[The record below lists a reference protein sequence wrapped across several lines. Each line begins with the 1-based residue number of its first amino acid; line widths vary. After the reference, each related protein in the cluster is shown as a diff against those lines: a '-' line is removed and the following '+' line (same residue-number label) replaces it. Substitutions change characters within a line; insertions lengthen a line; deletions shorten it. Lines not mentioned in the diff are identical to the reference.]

1 LKQSVPQRQ
10 DVSETGLRRVLIVAA
25 VMAAA
30 LMQTLDSTITNVALP
45 NIQGNLGASQDEGT
59 WIVTAYTISAI
70 VIIPLTPWLQ
80 DRFGRRNYFVA
91 SIVGFTVA
99 SMFCGASGSLVNL
112 IFWRVIQ
119 GGFGGGL
126 LATAQSILRDTFP
139 PKQLGLSQG
148 IFAIGAIMGPALG
161 PPLGGLLV
169 DNASWN
175 LVFYINV
182 VPGAFAAIVLML
194 LLRDPGKAVAGKID
208 VLGLVL
214 LASGL
219 GSMQYVLTEG
229 EQHYWFAD
237 PTILAMTLV
246 MVVTL
251 VGFVFWELFGTKTP
265 VVDLRILRNR
275 SVAAGSVLALALGV
289 VIFGS
294 TYTLPQFTQGPLG
307 FTPSLSGYLFIFR
320 ALPILVVAPLI
331 VRLIVKV
338 DARIFLAL
346 GFIIVGIGSAM
357 QTFVTTSD
365 AGFWTFALPLAL
377 TGVGAAMLFIPLS
390 IAILSATT
398 PSEGPKASA
407 FINLSTQL
415 GGSIA
420 VAALSAYLDQR
431 QTVHADAL
439 RSSATLANGAV
450 QLFLKSHPLTEL
462 SGLING
468 QALILAYADATFAI
482 AMVAFLGVPLVFLMR
497 KAKPAASSATPAA
510 TSTAPAKPAEP
521 APVPKQ
527 KAA

>member
-1 LKQSVPQRQ
+1 M
-10 DVSETGLRRVLIVAA
+10 LIVAA

-91 SIVGFTVA
+91 SIVGFTIA
-99 SMFCGASGSLVNL
+99 SMFCGASNGLVAL

-182 VPGAFAAIVLML
+182 LPGAFAAIVLML
-194 LLRDPGKAVAGKID
+194 LLRDPDKAVAGKID
-208 VLGLVL
+208 ILGLAL
-214 LASGL
+214 LAAGL
-219 GSMQYVLTEG
+219 GSLQYVLTEG
-229 EQHYWFAD
+229 EQNYWLAD
-237 PTILAMTLV
+237 PTILLMTI
-246 MVVTL
+246 VTVLSL

-307 FTPSLSGYLFIFR
+307 FTPTLSGLLFLFR

-338 DARIFLAL
+338 DARVFLAL
-346 GFIIVGIGSAM
+346 GFIIVGIGSAE
-357 QTFVTTSD
+357 QAFVTTSE

-377 TGVGAAMLFIPLS
+377 TGLGAAMLFIPLS

-439 RSSATLANGAV
+439 RGTITLANGNV
-450 QLFLKSHPLTEL
+450 QEFLRTHPLTQL
-462 SGLING
+462 SGLVNG
-468 QALILAYADATFAI
+468 QALILAYADATLAI
-482 AMVAFLGVPLVFLMR
+482 AIVAFLGVPLVFLMR
-497 KAKPAASSATPAA
+497 KPKPAKSSAAA
-510 TSTAPAKPAEP
+510 MKPAETSP
-521 APVPKQ
+521 APNRR
-527 KAA
+527 AA

>member
-1 LKQSVPQRQ
+1 LEQPAVQRE

-25 VMAAA
+25 VMAAT

-91 SIVGFTVA
+91 SIVGFTIA
-99 SMFCGASGSLVNL
+99 SMFCGASGGLINL
-112 IFWRVIQ
+112 IVWRVIQ
-119 GGFGGGL
+119 GAFGGGL

-161 PPLGGLLV
+161 PPLGGILV

-194 LLRDPGKAVAGKID
+194 LLRDPGKAVAGTID
-208 VLGLVL
+208 VVGLVL
-214 LASGL
+214 LAAGL

-229 EQHYWFAD
+229 EQNYWFAD

-246 MVVTL
+246 MAVTL
-251 VGFVFWELFGTKTP
+251 
-265 VVDLRILRNR
+265 LRNR

-307 FTPSLSGYLFIFR
+307 FTPTLSGFLFIFR
-320 ALPILVVAPLI
+320 ALPILLVAPLI
-331 VRLIVKV
+331 VQLVGKV
-338 DARIFLAL
+338 DARVFLAL

-357 QTFVTTSD
+357 QAFVTTSD
-365 AGFWTFALPLAL
+365 AGFWTFAVPLAL
-377 TGVGAAMLFIPLS
+377 TGAGAAMLFIPLS
-390 IAILSATT
+390 IAVLSATT
-398 PSEGPKASA
+398 PTDGPKASA

-420 VAALSAYLDQR
+420 VAGLSAYLDQR

-439 RSSATLANGAV
+439 RTNSTLANGNV
-450 QLFLKSHPLTEL
+450 QQYLVTHPLTEL
-462 SGLING
+462 SGLVNG
-468 QALILAYADATFAI
+468 QALILAYADATLAI
-482 AMVAFLGVPLVFLMR
+482 AIVAVLGLPLVFLMR
-497 KAKPAASSATPAA
+497 KAKPPAASSAAPKKPAA
-510 TSTAPAKPAEP
+510 P
-521 APVPKQ
+521 APTPTAVPKQ
-527 KAA
+527 HAA

>member
-1 LKQSVPQRQ
+1 M
-10 DVSETGLRRVLIVAA
+10 LIVAA
-25 VMAAA
+25 VMAAT

-70 VIIPLTPWLQ
+70 VVIPLTPWLQ

-91 SIVGFTVA
+91 SIVGFTIA
-99 SMFCGASGSLVNL
+99 SMFCGASDGLINL

-126 LATAQSILRDTFP
+126 LATAQSILRDTFS

-194 LLRDPGKAVAGKID
+194 LLRDPGKAVAGRID
-208 VLGLVL
+208 IVGLVL
-214 LASGL
+214 LAAGL

-237 PTILAMTLV
+237 PTILAMTFV
-246 MVVTL
+246 MAATL
-251 VGFVFWELFGTKTP
+251 VSFVFWELFGTSVP
-265 VVDLRILRNR
+265 VVDLRILCNR
-275 SVAAGSVLALALGV
+275 SVAAGSVLAMALGV

-307 FTPSLSGYLFIFR
+307 FTPSLSGLLFIFR
-320 ALPILVVAPLI
+320 ALPILLLAPLI
-331 VRLIVKV
+331 VRLVGKA
-338 DARIFLAL
+338 DARVFLAI
-346 GFIIVGIGSAM
+346 GFIIVGIGCAE
-357 QTFVTTSD
+357 QGFVTTSD

-377 TGVGAAMLFIPLS
+377 TGVGSAMLFIPLS
-390 IAILSATT
+390 IAVLSATT
-398 PSEGPKASA
+398 PTEGPKASA
-407 FINLSTQL
+407 FINLSQQL

-420 VAALSAYLDQR
+420 VAGLSAYLDRR
-431 QTVHADAL
+431 QTVHADVL
-439 RSSATLANGAV
+439 RTTSTLANVNV
-450 QLFLKSHPLTEL
+450 QHYLLTHPLTEL
-462 SGLING
+462 AGLVNG

-482 AMVAFLGVPLVFLMR
+482 AIVAFLGLPLVFLMR
-497 KAKPAASSATPAA
+497 KAKPAAASAGLPKAA
-510 TSTAPAKPAEP
+510 APP
-521 APVPKQ
+521 PVPQ
-527 KAA
+527 RHAA

>member
-1 LKQSVPQRQ
+1 MKEAIVQRQ

-25 VMAAA
+25 VMAAT

-91 SIVGFTVA
+91 SIVGFTIA
-99 SMFCGASGSLVNL
+99 SMFCGASDGLINL

-126 LATAQSILRDTFP
+126 LATAQSILRDTFS
-139 PKQLGLSQG
+139 PKQLGVSQG
-148 IFAIGAIMGPALG
+148 VFAIGAIMGPALG
-161 PPLGGLLV
+161 PPLGGVLV

-208 VLGLVL
+208 ILGLVL
-214 LASGL
+214 LAAGL

-229 EQHYWFAD
+229 EQNYWLAD
-237 PTILAMTLV
+237 PTILAMTIV
-246 MVVTL
+246 MAVTL
-251 VGFVFWELFGTKTP
+251 VSFVFWELFGTSVP

-275 SVAAGSVLALALGV
+275 SVAAGSVLSLALGV
-289 VIFGS
+289 VVFGS

-307 FTPSLSGYLFIFR
+307 FTPSLSGFLFIFR
-320 ALPILVVAPLI
+320 ALPILLIAPLI
-331 VRLIVKV
+331 VKLVGKV
-338 DARIFLAL
+338 DARVFLAL
-346 GFIIVGIGSAM
+346 GFIIVGIGCA
-357 QTFVTTSD
+357 QQAFVTTSD
-365 AGFWTFALPLAL
+365 AGFWTFAVPLAL
-377 TGVGAAMLFIPLS
+377 TGVGSAMLFIPLS
-390 IAILSATT
+390 IAILSAT
-398 PSEGPKASA
+398 SQNDGPKASA
-407 FINLSTQL
+407 FINLSQQL

-420 VAALSAYLDQR
+420 VAGLSAFLDQR

-439 RSSATLANGAV
+439 RSTANLANLNV
-450 QLFLKSHPLTEL
+450 QHFLRAHDPLTEL
-462 SGLING
+462 AGLVNG

-482 AMVAFLGVPLVFLMR
+482 AVVAFLGVPLVFLMQ
-497 KAKPAASSATPAA
+497 KAKPAAASSATAQAA
-510 TSTAPAKPAEP
+510 PPSP
-521 APVPKQ
+521 APERQ
-527 KAA
+527 AA

>member
-1 LKQSVPQRQ
+1 LKQAVVARQ
-10 DVSETGLRRVLIVAA
+10 DVSETGLRRALIVAA
-25 VMAAA
+25 VMAAT

-70 VIIPLTPWLQ
+70 VVIPLTPWLQ

-91 SIVGFTVA
+91 SIVGFTIA
-99 SMFCGASGSLVNL
+99 SMFCGASDGLINL

-139 PKQLGLSQG
+139 PKQLGISQG

-182 VPGAFAAIVLML
+182 VPGAFAAIVMML
-194 LLRDPGKAVAGKID
+194 LLRDPDKAVAGKID
-208 VLGLVL
+208 IVGLTL
-214 LASGL
+214 LAAGL

-229 EQHYWFAD
+229 EQNYWFAD
-237 PTILAMTLV
+237 PTILAMTFV
-246 MVVTL
+246 MAVTL
-251 VGFVFWELFGTKTP
+251 VGFAFWEFFGTSAP

-275 SVAAGSVLALALGV
+275 SVAAGSVLSMALGV
-289 VIFGS
+289 VVFGS

-307 FTPSLSGYLFIFR
+307 FTPSLSGLLFIFR
-320 ALPILVVAPLI
+320 ALPILLIAPLI
-331 VRLIVKV
+331 VRLVGKV
-338 DARIFLAL
+338 DARMFLAL
-346 GFIIVGIGSAM
+346 GFIIVGIGCAL
-357 QTFVTTSD
+357 QAQVTTSD
-365 AGFWTFALPLAL
+365 AGFWTFAFPLAL
-377 TGVGAAMLFIPLS
+377 TGAGSAMLFIPLS

-398 PSEGPKASA
+398 QSDGPKASA
-407 FINLSTQL
+407 FINLSQQL

-420 VAALSAYLDQR
+420 VAGLSAYLDQR

-439 RSSATLANGAV
+439 RTAATLANGNV
-450 QLFLKSHPLTEL
+450 QQFLRTQPLTEL
-462 SGLING
+462 AGLVNG
-468 QALILAYADATFAI
+468 QALILAYADATLAI
-482 AMVAFLGVPLVFLMR
+482 AVVAFLGLPLVFLMR
-497 KAKPAASSATPAA
+497 KAKPTASSA
-510 TSTAPAKPAEP
+510 APTKDASPS
-521 APVPKQ
+521 PVPQ
-527 KAA
+527 QHAA

>member
-1 LKQSVPQRQ
+1 
-10 DVSETGLRRVLIVAA
+10 
-25 VMAAA
+25 
-30 LMQTLDSTITNVALP
+30 
-45 NIQGNLGASQDEGT
+45 
-59 WIVTAYTISAI
+59 
-70 VIIPLTPWLQ
+70 
-80 DRFGRRNYFVA
+80 
-91 SIVGFTVA
+91 
-99 SMFCGASGSLVNL
+99 
-112 IFWRVIQ
+112 
-119 GGFGGGL
+119 
-126 LATAQSILRDTFP
+126 
-139 PKQLGLSQG
+139 
-148 IFAIGAIMGPALG
+148 
-161 PPLGGLLV
+161 
-169 DNASWN
+169 
-175 LVFYINV
+175 
-182 VPGAFAAIVLML
+182 
-194 LLRDPGKAVAGKID
+194 
-208 VLGLVL
+208 
-214 LASGL
+214 
-219 GSMQYVLTEG
+219 MQYVLTEG

-246 MVVTL
+246 MVATL
-251 VGFVFWELFGTKTP
+251 VSFVFWELFGTTTP

-320 ALPILVVAPLI
+320 ALPILVIAPVI

-338 DARIFLAL
+338 DARVFLAL
-346 GFIIVGIGSAM
+346 GFIVVGIGSAM
-357 QTFVTTSD
+357 QAFVTTSD

-439 RSSATLANGAV
+439 RSSATLANGNV

-462 SGLING
+462 AGLVNG

-497 KAKPAASSATPAA
+497 RAKPAASSAPPTEA
-510 TSTAPAKPAEP
+510 APAKPVP
-521 APVPKQ
+521 AKAGPPVPVPKRR
-527 KAA
+527 AA

>member
-1 LKQSVPQRQ
+1 M
-10 DVSETGLRRVLIVAA
+10 RRVLIVAG

-59 WIVTAYTISAI
+59 WIVTSYTISAI

-91 SIVGFTVA
+91 SIVGFTIA
-99 SMFCGASGSLVNL
+99 SMFCGASGGLVNL

-194 LLRDPGKAVAGKID
+194 LLRDPGKAVAGSID
-208 VLGLVL
+208 ILGLVL
-214 LASGL
+214 LATGL
-219 GSMQYVLTEG
+219 GSMQYVLPEG
-229 EQHYWFAD
+229 EQNYWLAD
-237 PTILAMTLV
+237 PTILMMTIL
-246 MVVTL
+246 MALTL
-251 VGFVFWELFGTKTP
+251 VGFVFWELFGTTTP

-275 SVAAGSVLALALGV
+275 SVAAGSVLAMALGV
-289 VIFGS
+289 VVFGS

-307 FTPSLSGYLFIFR
+307 FTPSLSGLLFIFR
-320 ALPILVVAPLI
+320 ALPILLIAPLI

-338 DARIFLAL
+338 DARVFLAL
-346 GFIIVGIGSAM
+346 GFIIVGIGTAE
-357 QTFVTTSD
+357 QAFVTTSD
-365 AGFWTFALPLAL
+365 AGFWTFAVPLAL
-377 TGVGAAMLFIPLS
+377 TGVGSAMLFIPLS

-398 PSEGPKASA
+398 PSDGPKASA
-407 FINLSTQL
+407 FINLATQL

-420 VAALSAYLDQR
+420 VAGLSAYLDQR

-439 RSSATLANGAV
+439 RSVATLANGNV
-450 QLFLKSHPLTEL
+450 QQFLRSHTLTEL
-462 SGLING
+462 SGLVNG
-468 QALILAYADATFAI
+468 QALILAYADATLAI
-482 AMVAFLGVPLVFLMR
+482 TIVAFLGVPLVFLMR
-497 KAKPAASSATPAA
+497 KAKPAASSAAQPKADV
-510 TSTAPAKPAEP
+510 P
-521 APVPKQ
+521 APVPER

>member
-1 LKQSVPQRQ
+1 LKQVVAQRQ
-10 DVSETGLRRVLIVAA
+10 DVSETGLRRVLIVAG

-30 LMQTLDSTITNVALP
+30 LMQTLDTTITNVALP

-59 WIVTAYTISAI
+59 WIVTSYTISAI

-99 SMFCGASGSLVNL
+99 SMFCGASGGLVNL

-182 VPGAFAAIVLML
+182 IPGTFAAIVLML
-194 LLRDPGKAVAGKID
+194 LLRDPGKAVAGRVDI
-208 VLGLVL
+208 LGLVL
-214 LASGL
+214 LATGL

-229 EQHYWFAD
+229 EQNYWLAD
-237 PTILAMTLV
+237 PTILVMTIV
-246 MVVTL
+246 MALTL
-251 VGFVFWELFGTKTP
+251 VGFVFWELFGTSAP

-275 SVAAGSVLALALGV
+275 SVAAGSVLAMALGV
-289 VIFGS
+289 VVFGS

-307 FTPSLSGYLFIFR
+307 FTPSLSGFLFIFR
-320 ALPILVVAPLI
+320 ALPILLVAPLI

-338 DARIFLAL
+338 DARVFLAL
-346 GFIIVGIGSAM
+346 GFIIVGIGTAE
-357 QTFVTTSD
+357 QAFVTTSD
-365 AGFWTFALPLAL
+365 AGFWTFAVPLAL
-377 TGVGAAMLFIPLS
+377 TGVGSAMLFIPLS

-398 PSEGPKASA
+398 PSDGPKASA
-407 FINLSTQL
+407 FINLATQL

-420 VAALSAYLDQR
+420 VAGLSAYLDQR

-439 RSSATLANGAV
+439 RGTATLANGNV
-450 QLFLKSHPLTEL
+450 QDFLRAHPLTEL
-462 SGLING
+462 SGLVNG

-482 AMVAFLGVPLVFLMR
+482 TIVAFLGVPLVFLMR
-497 KAKPAASSATPAA
+497 KAKPAASS
-510 TSTAPAKPAEP
+510 TAQPKTDGP
-521 APVPKQ
+521 APVSIE

>member
-1 LKQSVPQRQ
+1 
-10 DVSETGLRRVLIVAA
+10 
-25 VMAAA
+25 MAAA
-30 LMQTLDSTITNVALP
+30 LMQTLDTTITNVALP

-99 SMFCGASGSLVNL
+99 SLFCGSSGSLVQL
-112 IFWRVIQ
+112 IFWRVVQ

-175 LVFYINV
+175 LVFDINI
-182 VPGAFAAIVLML
+182 VPGVFAAIVLML
-194 LLRDPGKAVAGKID
+194 LLKDPGKAVAGKID
-208 VLGLVL
+208 VVGLVL
-214 LASGL
+214 LAAGL
-219 GSMQYVLTEG
+219 GAMQYVLTEG
-229 EQHYWFAD
+229 EQNYWFAN
-237 PTILAMTLV
+237 PLIFAMT
-246 MVVTL
+246 VVTVATL
-251 VGFVFWELFGTKTP
+251 VGFIFWELFGTRTP

-275 SVAAGSVLALALGV
+275 SVAAGSVLAVGLGV

-307 FTPSLSGYLFIFR
+307 FTPTLSGLLFVFR
-320 ALPILVVAPLI
+320 ALPILVMAPLI
-331 VRLIVKV
+331 VRFIGKV
-338 DARIFLAL
+338 DARVFLAL
-346 GFIIVGIGSAM
+346 GFIIVGIGSSA
-357 QTFVTTSD
+357 QALVTTSF
-365 AGFWTFALPLAL
+365 AGFWTFAIPLGL
-377 TGVGAAMLFIPLS
+377 TGIGAAMLFIPLS

-420 VAALSAYLDQR
+420 VAGLSAYLDQR
-431 QTVHADAL
+431 QAFHADFL
-439 RSSATLANGAV
+439 RSTATLANENV
-450 QLFLKSHPLTEL
+450 QQFLVSNPVTALSEL
-462 SGLING
+462 VNG
-468 QALILAYADATFAI
+468 QALIISYSDATFAI
-482 AMVAFLGVPLVFLMR
+482 AIVAFLGVPLVFLMR
-497 KAKPAASSATPAA
+497 KARP
-510 TSTAPAKPAEP
+510 APAVVRAEP
-521 APVPKQ
+521 ISPSLGPQ
-527 KAA
+527 TKAA